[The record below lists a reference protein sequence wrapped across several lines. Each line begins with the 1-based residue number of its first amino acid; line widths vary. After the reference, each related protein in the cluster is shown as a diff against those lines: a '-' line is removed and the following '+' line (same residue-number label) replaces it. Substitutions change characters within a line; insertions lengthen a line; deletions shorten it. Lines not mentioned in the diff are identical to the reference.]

1 MVSVMKKEILIVLP
15 TFADTKDSKRIKL
28 LRDSGFKVNVAYF
41 ERDNFLARKPEADSF
56 FKLGKIEDGKYL
68 KRIIVY
74 LKSVLY
80 LRKLAKK
87 NDLIYNIGADL
98 AIFSFVSAIGLEKK
112 TIIDVADIRSIQVS
126 RGIFGW
132 VLRKLESY
140 VTRKSSLVVVTSM
153 GFVNNYYIEKL
164 KLNRLDFFLLE
175 NKVDYTFENKTLIK
189 NEQLSKIV
197 LGYFGVIRDWWTLR
211 FIERVVNTLP
221 NKFEAVVAGINLLG
235 EVEFNRFLNT
245 NSKVKYLGPY
255 VSPNDLANI
264 YSQVDVMLVF
274 YPDMNSSKEWFEAK
288 RICRSNRF
296 YEALLFVKPLLAFSF
311 SDDGK
316 EVEKWGVGLTLD
328 NYDFDDSVEKIFKEI
343 NCENVEKWKKN
354 IMKMPAEVFQFSDE
368 GDRLAM
374 KLREIIRK

>member
-1 MVSVMKKEILIVLP
+1 MKKEILIVLP